1 MKLLCSQTE
10 LHKSLQFV
18 SRAVATRP
26 TIPILNNILLNADAG
41 KGQLSIIGF
50 DLSLGIQANLP
61 ASVEESGTVALPSR
75 LFGEIISKLS
85 DETPLSISN
94 LNSNNQIEINSFSG
108 TYQVHSIPADIFPK
122 LPVVENGIPIR
133 LEAESLIRGLRATLF
148 ASSNDEAKQILTGVH
163 LQFNGQEL
171 ECVATDGHRLAVLRL
186 THGVTDA
193 GVNETGVTPENYAV
207 TLPTRSLKELE
218 RLLSG
223 CPSKEDI
230 KLLYNE
236 GQAMFIWSNQTLTSR
251 TLEGIYPSYQNL
263 IPTHFAQSITLD
275 RKALIVALER
285 VAVLAGKSNNIVKF
299 ICDSESNKL
308 YISTDAQDIG
318 SASESITVDFNGAPL
333 QIAFNVQYL
342 LDGLKVIADE
352 IIQILCNASDT
363 PAILTSQAE
372 VRNFTYLIMPVQIR
386 D

>member
-61 ASVEESGTVALPSR
+61 ASVEESGTIALPSR

-85 DETPLSISN
+85 DKTPLSICD

-108 TYQVHSIPADIFPK
+108 TYQVRSIPADIFPK
-122 LPVVENGIPIR
+122 LPVVEDGTPIR
-133 LEAESLIRGLRATLF
+133 LEAESLIRGLRSTLF

-163 LQFNGQEL
+163 LRFNGQEL

-186 THGVTDA
+186 THGIMDLVSNER
-193 GVNETGVTPENYAV
+193 GVKTENYAV

-218 RLLSG
+218 RLLSV

-236 GQAMFIWSNQTLTSR
+236 GQAMFVWSNQTLTSR

-263 IPTHFAQSITLD
+263 IPTHFVQSITLD
-275 RKALIVALER
+275 RKALMVALER
-285 VAVLAGKSNNIVKF
+285 VAVFAGKNNNIVKF
-299 ICDSESNKL
+299 ICDSASNKL
-308 YISTDAQDIG
+308 YISTNVQDIG

-342 LDGLKVIADE
+342 LDGLKVITDE